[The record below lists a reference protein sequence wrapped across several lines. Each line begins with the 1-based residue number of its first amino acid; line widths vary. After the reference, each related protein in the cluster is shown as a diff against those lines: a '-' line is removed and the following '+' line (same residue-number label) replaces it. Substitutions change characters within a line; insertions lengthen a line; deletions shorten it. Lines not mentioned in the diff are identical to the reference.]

1 MTSNINYLSINENFP
16 VAGQDNDTQVF
27 RDNFDTI
34 KTSLRV
40 AKDEVTSLQND
51 VAYTTQDNDFGLYKI
66 GNAVLENVR
75 EQKLDTRGDDA
86 LKVQPITIDY
96 QNGTYQIFN
105 VGANIVM
112 DFLNFPGDIRIVPT
126 ETAPIGWG
134 KVRVELYSDGSGDW
148 TISFSLSGS
157 GATAIKTDQYFP
169 GTVTVTAADNTD
181 NPVILEIWRHRTNE
195 IFMTY
200 LGTYS

>member
-40 AKDEVTSLQND
+40 AKEEVTSLQND
-51 VAYTTQDNDFGLYKI
+51 AAFTTQDNDFGLFKI

-105 VGANIVM
+105 VGANLVM
-112 DFLNFPGDIRIVPT
+112 DFLNFPGDIRITPT
-126 ETAPIGWG
+126 ETSPIGWG

-148 TISFSLSGS
+148 NITFSLSGS
-157 GATAIKTDQYFP
+157 GATSIKKDFT
-169 GTVTVTAADNTD
+169 GTVQVTAADNTN
-181 NPVILEIWRHRTNE
+181 NPLILDIWRHRTEE
-195 IFMTY
+195 IFISY
-200 LGTYS
+200 LGTFQ

>member
-40 AKDEVTSLQND
+40 AKEEVTSLQND

-66 GNAVLENVR
+66 SNAVLENVR
-75 EQKLDTRGDDA
+75 GQKLDTRGDDA
-86 LKVQPITIDY
+86 LRVQPITIDY
-96 QNGTYQIFN
+96 QSGSYQIYN
-105 VGANIVM
+105 IGANIVM
-112 DFLNFPGDIRIVPT
+112 DFLNFPGDIRIVPA

-134 KVRVELYSDGSGDW
+134 KVRVELYSDGAGDW
-148 TISFSLSGS
+148 NVTFSLSGS
-157 GATAIKTDQYFP
+157 GATSIKKDFLSGLQ
-169 GTVTVTAADNTD
+169 VTAADNTNSPLIID
-181 NPVILEIWRHRTNE
+181 IWRHRTEE
-195 IFMTY
+195 IFISY
-200 LGTYS
+200 VGTFA

>member
-40 AKDEVTSLQND
+40 AKEEVTSLQND

-66 GNAVLENVR
+66 SNAVLENVR
-75 EQKLDTRGDDA
+75 GQKLDTRGDDA
-86 LKVQPITIDY
+86 LRVQPITIDY
-96 QNGTYQIFN
+96 QSGSYQIYN
-105 VGANIVM
+105 IGANIVM
-112 DFLNFPGDIRIVPT
+112 DFLNFPGDIRIVPA

-134 KVRVELYSDGSGDW
+134 KVRVELYSDGAGDW
-148 TISFSLSGS
+148 NVTFSLSGS
-157 GATAIKTDQYFP
+157 GAAAIKKDFAGALQ
-169 GTVTVTAADNTD
+169 VTAATNTNSPLIID
-181 NPVILEIWRHRTNE
+181 IWRHRTEE
-195 IFMTY
+195 IFVSY
-200 LGTYS
+200 VGTFA

>member
-40 AKDEVTSLQND
+40 AKEEVTSLQND

-66 GNAVLENVR
+66 SNAVLENVR
-75 EQKLDTRGDDA
+75 GQKLDTRGDDA
-86 LKVQPITIDY
+86 LRVQPITIDY
-96 QNGTYQIFN
+96 QSGSYQIYN
-105 VGANIVM
+105 IGANIVM
-112 DFLNFPGDIRIVPT
+112 DFLNFPGDIRIVPA

-134 KVRVELYSDGSGDW
+134 KVRVELYSDGAGDW
-148 TISFSLSGS
+148 NVTFSLSGS
-157 GATAIKTDQYFP
+157 GATAIKKDFLGGLQ
-169 GTVTVTAADNTD
+169 VTAADNTD
-181 NPVILEIWRHRTNE
+181 NPIILDIWRHRTEE
-195 IFMTY
+195 IFIS
-200 LGTYS
+200 LVGTFA